1 MALYYTG
8 DKLQFFVTRSSAV
21 SLFRC
26 TFYHLVQFICGE
38 EWCSFSF
45 FSRRFWLCFAIDS
58 SISGLVQKIKN
69 KNTKL
74 VYSRKC
80 WGSFFWCSAV
90 VFLHFWQTHI
100 HMCINITDIRL
111 HTFYFIV
118 FCMHF
123 CIRCKFIRFL
133 LLSAHRTRCWWWN
146 GYTVWFGRLC
156 VVLIFYIYFSP
167 LSAAV
172 VGVSRVEKVH
182 FVYVRIFSMMVVC
195 VGGKWSFGIIEVSQ
209 KYFNGLCCRDSG

>member
-58 SISGLVQKIKN
+58 SISGLVQIIKN

-74 VYSRKC
+74 FYSRKC
-80 WGSFFWCSAV
+80 WGSFFDVPLLC
-90 VFLHFWQTHI
+90 FYIFGKHI
-100 HMCINITDIRL
+100 FTCASTSPIFVYTLFISSFFVCIFAFVANSYD
-111 HTFYFIV
+111 
-118 FCMHF
+118 FCCFPLTGLAADGEMV
-123 CIRCKFIRFL
+123 IRFGL
-133 LLSAHRTRCWWWN
+133 V
-146 GYTVWFGRLC
+146 GC
-156 VVLIFYIYFSP
+156 VLF
-167 LSAAV
+167 
-172 VGVSRVEKVH
+172 
-182 FVYVRIFSMMVVC
+182 
-195 VGGKWSFGIIEVSQ
+195 
-209 KYFNGLCCRDSG
+209 